1 MQILDSLRTKALAN
15 KRHIILPETQDDRT
29 LQAARKIVDRGYAQ
43 LTLIGQPQKVEQRAK
58 ELGFSLEDV
67 PILDHLQAPD
77 FEEFVEAYYQ
87 LRKAKGMTPEEARE
101 AIQDPLFYANM
112 MVRSGKA
119 DGTVAGATNTTA
131 HTVRAALRCLGLQPG
146 LKTVSSFFLMIV
158 PNKAYGEEGTLVFA
172 DCAVVIDPDPNQLA
186 DIAITTADSCRFFL
200 EVEPRMALLSFSTKG
215 SAQHEKVQKVVDAL
229 EIIKERAPHLN
240 VDGELQVD
248 AALVPR
254 VAQLKAPGSPVAGH
268 ANVLIFPDIQAGN
281 IGYKLTERMSG
292 GTAIGP
298 ILQGFDF
305 ASNDLSRGC
314 KSEDIVD
321 TVVITSVQATQCIQ
335 RKAQRA

>member
-1 MQILDSLRTKALAN
+1 
-15 KRHIILPETQDDRT
+15 
-29 LQAARKIVDRGYAQ
+29 
-43 LTLIGQPQKVEQRAK
+43 
-58 ELGFSLEDV
+58 
-67 PILDHLQAPD
+67 
-77 FEEFVEAYYQ
+77 
-87 LRKAKGMTPEEARE
+87 
-101 AIQDPLFYANM
+101 
-112 MVRSGKA
+112 
-119 DGTVAGATNTTA
+119 
-131 HTVRAALRCLGLQPG
+131 
-146 LKTVSSFFLMIV
+146 
-158 PNKAYGEEGTLVFA
+158 
-172 DCAVVIDPDPNQLA
+172 
-186 DIAITTADSCRFFL
+186 
-200 EVEPRMALLSFSTKG
+200 MALLSFSTKG